1 MAVDYIIAS
10 VLIISAIINA
20 LALGAFWVTPSLRT
34 TANRFVINLL
44 IVNLVGCAVL
54 IPSLFVCGNS
64 IDNIV
69 DALPARS
76 IVEKI
81 ITENVTIEDRI
92 ECANR
97 TVDGRN
103 CSGWIIENEKK
114 IVIQEIAE
122 SFDSGDMDASK
133 VVGRQRTRCWGF
145 DLATALGSLSVLL
158 VVGDTWCAVTDP
170 LRYHTRVSEL
180 KAWIF
185 IAATWFVSILFG
197 IASAFRNEMFWYG
210 VGSTITN
217 FTVTSAPSNSNGYRV
232 NDNLLN
238 FIFSCTYFVVIILLP
253 IGLVCAMYWK
263 IFTEARQN
271 GLRMRQNGSSPLLQ
285 SALNLA
291 AASTVVHQNCANGTG
306 GASAGLTMKID
317 KNIPKS
323 TTPPT
328 STRRYLEIP
337 KTNTK
342 DKNQNVL
349 MTFVQPI
356 QTTDQQMRRNCSARH
371 LMLLEQQSG
380 TMNGTSLRHVHST
393 PNLQKSHDQQL
404 NHNIAVPTSSHIP
417 PKALGYMTSIRHRL
431 SNASSIF
438 KYREESRA
446 ARISILVVIMF
457 LVSYFP
463 YGLLILLQER
473 VIFIDS
479 SSVLP
484 VCFVVVAN
492 LSSPFIFAYR
502 NKRVRRGVCR
512 LFGIDAKTNER
523 LQRHRKS
530 LHQSKANV
538 QRSVSKASTF
548 SLRRNQL
555 VCKSN
560 GSTPVIVSKGQT
572 DIECLGSHYI
582 SAKDSDRTEKF
593 SLLKKVCNSSRKWGC
608 TRHSS
613 TSDNFPDPTHV

>member
-1 MAVDYIIAS
+1 M
-10 VLIISAIINA
+10 
-20 LALGAFWVTPSLRT
+20 
-34 TANRFVINLL
+34 
-44 IVNLVGCAVL
+44 
-54 IPSLFVCGNS
+54 
-64 IDNIV
+64 
-69 DALPARS
+69 
-76 IVEKI
+76 
-81 ITENVTIEDRI
+81 
-92 ECANR
+92 
-97 TVDGRN
+97 
-103 CSGWIIENEKK
+103 
-114 IVIQEIAE
+114 
-122 SFDSGDMDASK
+122 
-133 VVGRQRTRCWGF
+133 
-145 DLATALGSLSVLL
+145 LL

-185 IAATWFVSILFG
+185 IAATWFVSLLFG

-210 VGSTITN
+210 VGSTFTN
-217 FTVTSAPSNSNGYRV
+217 STVTSAQAENSSGYGIS
-232 NDNLLN
+232 DNLFN

-253 IGLVCAMYWK
+253 IVLVCAMYWK

-306 GASAGLTMKID
+306 ASVGLTMKID
-317 KNIPKS
+317 KNIPVKS

-349 MTFVQPI
+349 MTFGPPSI
-356 QTTDQQMRRNCSARH
+356 QTDQQIRRNCSARH
-371 LMLLEQQSG
+371 LMLLEQQSEL
-380 TMNGTSLRHVHST
+380 TNGSTSLRHVHST
-393 PNLQKSHDQQL
+393 PNLQKSHDQQS
-404 NHNIAVPTSSHIP
+404 NHHIAVPTASHIP

-463 YGLLILLQER
+463 YGMLILLQER
-473 VIFIDS
+473 VIFIDN

-484 VCFVVVAN
+484 VCFVVIAN
-492 LSSPFIFAYR
+492 VSSPFIFAYR

-530 LHQSKANV
+530 LRQSKSNV
-538 QRSVSKASTF
+538 QRSVSKVSTF

-555 VCKSN
+555 VCKPN
-560 GSTPVIVSKGQT
+560 ANAPVIVSKGQT

-582 SAKDSDRTEKF
+582 SAKDSERTEKY
-593 SLLKKVCNSSRKWGC
+593 SLLKRVCNSSRKWGC

-613 TSDNFPDPTHV
+613 TSDSFPDPAHV